1 MLYARGKSESRET
14 VVVPIDG
21 DNVFTYCLRCG
32 KEVDVYLADFW
43 NDEDFDFQETE
54 LYCDNCS
61 E

>member
-1 MLYARGKSESRET
+1 MLYARGKSDCRET

-21 DNVFTYCLRCG
+21 DNVFTYCPRCG
-32 KEVDVYLADFW
+32 KEVEVFLGDFLS
-43 NDEDFDFQETE
+43 DEEFDFRETE